1 MKTLVYSHS
10 DYADITQIQLEHISK
25 FIKPT
30 LLFNK
35 KNDLYDTI
43 LYDDSF
49 QYAERV
55 LSSIKDIK
63 EEYIFFIH
71 DIDVVLN
78 MDLSYLNELV
88 DIMKKNNIDRI
99 DLKHQNIIT
108 EPLYVTEQICLSK
121 TSFPQDQY
129 VYNVNPSIWKTKTM
143 INTFYLFRNESYRS
157 IEHSKIQSY
166 CSDKFNFYTT
176 FSKNPINMGYY
187 DCYEQFK
194 YLHISHYGQFM
205 PDDITKNKMSKSNN
219 DIYHNIINKYN
230 LKNGNRKFKAEMH

>member
-10 DYADITQIQLEHISK
+10 DYADITQIQLEHILK

-108 EPLYVTEQICLSK
+108 LYQASSSMK
-121 TSFPQDQY
+121 
-129 VYNVNPSIWKTKTM
+129 
-143 INTFYLFRNESYRS
+143 RN
-157 IEHSKIQSY
+157 
-166 CSDKFNFYTT
+166 
-176 FSKNPINMGYY
+176 
-187 DCYEQFK
+187 
-194 YLHISHYGQFM
+194 
-205 PDDITKNKMSKSNN
+205 
-219 DIYHNIINKYN
+219 
-230 LKNGNRKFKAEMH
+230 